1 MKRMIIL
8 LLGVMAT
15 SWTHAYIDHRKTK
28 EDSVEALIHSKNPPK
43 GEALI
48 RCYMELIRGYL
59 KKDMQ
64 KHDLYARK
72 TLALSYEL
80 NALAARQNA
89 LYHLGMQYYAQDEFE
104 KAVYY
109 YQWGVAVTDSM
120 AGDKRYSES
129 NVDDM
134 RSQLYGAIGNVY
146 NMQDKLQLA
155 IAYYQKALPIFEKHG
170 WLQSQTILYHNVG
183 ELFLTIGNTEEAK
196 RNYLKAIEKGEESK
210 DSLMPALARKGLVK
224 IYIGEN
230 DYGRARQTAE
240 KSYAYYHAHRQEE
253 RDDYAE
259 ILAALCRIN
268 MMEGHRDIVKA
279 KAYASEALALVYDDM
294 LFENKANVY
303 SAACELAMAEKQW
316 HTALEYGLKSIHDD
330 SLATYSDKECYM
342 LLAEIYTEL
351 GDKQRAKEYINKVY
365 GVMNRYA
372 TEHYQSGL
380 SQMEVIYETEKKQ
393 AAIAQLTKEKQY
405 YLYGGILVAILLVL
419 LVLLFFLYWR
429 SIQLRKRQA
438 LLQAKLE
445 GETTERVRIA
455 RDLHDRLGGILT
467 ALRLK
472 MSEDDGNTDA
482 IHLTDDAI
490 REMRNVAHHLLP
502 ETLSRHGLRTALRD
516 YCHTMR
522 NVTFSFIGDEQY
534 LDKRQ
539 EEHLYC
545 IVYELVNNAVKSA
558 HAEHIKVQLMA
569 DENLTSVNV
578 SDDGKGMTL
587 DKHNGN
593 GLKNIK
599 ERVELMG
606 GMMDIYTPNSGGTEI
621 NITIDNHKNPHLG
634 D

>member
-1 MKRMIIL
+1 
-8 LLGVMAT
+8 
-15 SWTHAYIDHRKTK
+15 
-28 EDSVEALIHSKNPPK
+28 
-43 GEALI
+43 
-48 RCYMELIRGYL
+48 
-59 KKDMQ
+59 
-64 KHDLYARK
+64 
-72 TLALSYEL
+72 
-80 NALAARQNA
+80 
-89 LYHLGMQYYAQDEFE
+89 
-104 KAVYY
+104 
-109 YQWGVAVTDSM
+109 
-120 AGDKRYSES
+120 
-129 NVDDM
+129 
-134 RSQLYGAIGNVY
+134 
-146 NMQDKLQLA
+146 
-155 IAYYQKALPIFEKHG
+155 
-170 WLQSQTILYHNVG
+170 
-183 ELFLTIGNTEEAK
+183 
-196 RNYLKAIEKGEESK
+196 
-210 DSLMPALARKGLVK
+210 
-224 IYIGEN
+224 
-230 DYGRARQTAE
+230 
-240 KSYAYYHAHRQEE
+240 
-253 RDDYAE
+253 
-259 ILAALCRIN
+259 
-268 MMEGHRDIVKA
+268 
-279 KAYASEALALVYDDM
+279 
-294 LFENKANVY
+294 
-303 SAACELAMAEKQW
+303 
-316 HTALEYGLKSIHDD
+316 
-330 SLATYSDKECYM
+330 
-342 LLAEIYTEL
+342 
-351 GDKQRAKEYINKVY
+351 
-365 GVMNRYA
+365 MNRYA

-380 SQMEVIYETEKKQ
+380 SQMEAIYETEKKQ

-482 IHLTDDAI
+482 IRLTDDAI

-558 HAEHIKVQLMA
+558 HAEHIRVQLMA
-569 DENLTSVNV
+569 HEDMTSVNV

-593 GLKNIK
+593 GLRNIK